1 MSFSIPAEF
10 SSRLKTLFGERC
22 SDNASVRE
30 QHGHGESHH
39 AVAPPDW
46 VVFVESEAD
55 VVALVKLCDEFDVP
69 MIPFGAGTS
78 VEGQLQALHG
88 GVSVDCSRMNRI
100 LAVEVNDLA
109 CVVEPG
115 VTREQLNHHLR
126 DTGLF
131 FPVDPGANATIGGM
145 VATSASGTTTIH
157 YGGMKHNVMALRAVL
172 ANGDVVTTGSG
183 ARKSSA
189 GFNLTELFTGSEGT
203 LGIITQA
210 RLKLYGIPEA
220 VVAARAQF
228 PDVERAVRS
237 VIDLIQSGVALA
249 RIELLDHNALR
260 AVNRYCKTTYP
271 ESPTLFLEFHGTP
284 AAVLEQAE
292 MARMLCEEHEAAGWM
307 QTDDETEKKRMWHA
321 RHNAYYAALA
331 EVPGGKGW
339 VTDVCVPVSRLADCI
354 GETQADLRLE
364 GLQIPIVGHVGDG
377 NFHLLFSLKDGDGDA
392 LAQAQRINQRLI
404 QRAHAMGGTCTGEHG
419 IGVGKK
425 AHLVVEKGAATVA
438 VMRTI
443 KQALDPKNLF
453 NPGKIV

>member
-10 SSRLKTLFGERC
+10 SFRLKTLFGERC
-22 SDNASVRE
+22 TDNASVRD

-55 VVALVKLCDEFDVP
+55 VVALVKLCDEFCVP

-78 VEGQLQALHG
+78 IEGQLQALQG

-100 LAVEVNDLA
+100 LAVEVNDLS
-109 CVVEPG
+109 CVVEPC

-145 VATSASGTTTIH
+145 VATSASGTTTIR

-203 LGIITQA
+203 LGIITQV

-220 VVAARAQF
+220 VVATRVQF
-228 PDVERAVRS
+228 PDVDRAVHA

-249 RIELLDHNALR
+249 RIELLDHNTLR
-260 AVNRYCKTTYP
+260 AVNRYCKTAYP
-271 ESPTLFLEFHGTP
+271 EMPTLFLECHGTP
-284 AAVLEQAE
+284 AAVQEQAD
-292 MARMLCEEHEAAGWM
+292 MARILCEEHAADGWVQTENEA
-307 QTDDETEKKRMWHA
+307 EKKRMWHA

-331 EVPGGKGW
+331 QVPGGKGW

-354 GETQADLRLE
+354 GETQADLRQE

-377 NFHLLFSLKDGDGDA
+377 NFHLLFSLQEDDHEA

-404 QRAHAMGGTCTGEHG
+404 RRAHDMGGTCTGEHG
-419 IGVGKK
+419 IGMGKK
-425 AHLVVEKGAATVA
+425 QYLLEEKGEVA
-438 VMRTI
+438 VAAMRAI